1 MTVITLKLS
10 NVIFDGYTPRQKRD
24 NVRFLHGM
32 GLFLLTMLFIFA
44 PSRSF
49 ARYFVLGLYIVF
61 AVLYKAYGACWVTE
75 VEKTH
80 MNTSAGAVLDPILA
94 LLGIP
99 RTKESREVVTGVGY
113 LFSILL
119 MSCLMLRDMFG
130 VY

>member
-1 MTVITLKLS
+1 MTVITLKVS

-32 GLFLLTMLFIFA
+32 SLFLLTMLFIFA

-49 ARYFVLGLYIVF
+49 ARYFVLALYIVF
-61 AVLYKAYGACWVTE
+61 AILYKIYGSCWVTE
-75 VEKTH
+75 VEKAHHT
-80 MNTSAGAVLDPILA
+80 TSIGGVLDPALA

-119 MSCLMLRDMFG
+119 MSCLSIRDMFG